1 MKKTLVVSAIAL
13 GFMGVT
19 SIASANTGEVQFIGA
34 VTDTTCNISPEVDGV
49 MKSTIQLGTMKTDG
63 TGAQEINFKLVP
75 DTQACLD
82 KTNASV
88 GWQSAGFDNNG
99 LVNMKGDATG
109 AAIELVAVNSTTAN
123 EKVTFNNQNI
133 EFGDGTNAIGNFEFK
148 TKLVKTFATGTLAT
162 PGTVISSAAYAVAY
176 K

>member
-1 MKKTLVVSAIAL
+1 MSGIAS
-13 GFMGVT
+13 T
-19 SIASANTGEVQFIGA
+19 ASANTGEVQFIGA
-34 VTDTTCNISPEVDGV
+34 VTDTTCNINPEVDGV

-63 TGAQEINFKLVP
+63 SGTQDVYFNLVP
-75 DTQACLD
+75 DTEDCLK
-82 KTNASV
+82 KTSASV

-109 AAIELVAVNSTTAN
+109 ASIELVAVNSKVAN
-123 EKVTFNNQNI
+123 EKVTFNKQNI
-133 EFGDGTNAIGNFEFK
+133 EFGNGTDAIGKFQFK
-148 TKLVKTFATGTLAT
+148 TKLVKNSTTNAT

>member
-1 MKKTLVVSAIAL
+1 MKKLLIVSAMAIGMSGVVS
-13 GFMGVT
+13 T
-19 SIASANTGEVQFIGA
+19 ASANTGEVQFIGA
-34 VTDTTCNISPEVDGV
+34 VTDTTCNINPEVDGV
-49 MKSTIQLGTMKTDG
+49 MKSTIQLGTMKLDG
-63 TGAQEINFKLVP
+63 TGAQMVNFNLVP
-75 DTQACLD
+75 DTDECLE

-109 AAIELVAVNSTTAN
+109 ASIELVAINSTTPN
-123 EKVTFNNQNI
+123 EKVTFNKQNI
-133 EFGDGTNAIGNFEFK
+133 EFGDGANGIGKFQFAAQ
-148 TKLVKTFATGTLAT
+148 LVKSSAGNAT

>member
-1 MKKTLVVSAIAL
+1 MKKLFIVPVVAI
-13 GFMGVT
+13 GMFGIVST
-19 SIASANTGEVQFIGA
+19 VSANTGEVQFIGA
-34 VTDTTCNISPEVDGV
+34 VTDTTCNINPEVDGI

-63 TGAQEINFKLVP
+63 TGAQAVNFNLVP
-75 DTQACLD
+75 DKAECLE
-82 KTNASV
+82 KTSASV

-109 AAIELVAVNSTTAN
+109 ASIELVAVNSKTAN
-123 EKVTFNNQNI
+123 EKVTFNKQNI
-133 EFGDGTNAIGNFEFK
+133 EFGDGTNAIGKFEF
-148 TKLVKTFATGTLAT
+148 TAQLVKSSTANNTT